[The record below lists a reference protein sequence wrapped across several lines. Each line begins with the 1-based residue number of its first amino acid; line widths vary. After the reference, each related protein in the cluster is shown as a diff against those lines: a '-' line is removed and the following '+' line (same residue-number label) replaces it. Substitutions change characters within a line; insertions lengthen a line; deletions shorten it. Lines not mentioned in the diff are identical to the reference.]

1 MVPRRRK
8 LWIGCAI
15 LLILAA
21 GAVWMCRPL
30 GSHVKMDPDQH
41 QYWTVHPHQS
51 NSYEL
56 DQEEIRRLYNELD
69 GVLLFGPLPPKRAF
83 ADGRDISLYTA
94 QTDGANRVTARST
107 VELFLE
113 QGDRISINIDEKGYV
128 ILSGRGALRE
138 VFQALEC

>member
-1 MVPRRRK
+1 MMPGRRK

-15 LLILAA
+15 FLILAA

-41 QYWTVHPHQS
+41 QYWTVRS
-51 NSYEL
+51 RESYEL
-56 DQEEIRRLYNELD
+56 DQEEVRRLYEELD

-83 ADGRDISLYTA
+83 VNGRDISFYTA
-94 QTDGANRVTARST
+94 QTDGTNQVTARST
-107 VELFLE
+107 IELFLE

-138 VFQALEC
+138 VFRELER